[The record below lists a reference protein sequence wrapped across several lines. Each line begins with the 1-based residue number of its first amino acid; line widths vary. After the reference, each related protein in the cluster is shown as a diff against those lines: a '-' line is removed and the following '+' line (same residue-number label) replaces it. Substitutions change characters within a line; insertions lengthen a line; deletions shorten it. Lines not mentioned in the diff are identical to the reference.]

1 MADDKIVVEKTVLE
15 GILKDIKELKKSD
28 ESKDAIIKQLREDN
42 EKLISVADKK
52 RVADYDA
59 NHAPNVLSRE
69 ARVAMMGDLFIV
81 GYKMVKNVVT
91 ANLHNNR
98 VEAEQTIK
106 LFLKK
111 DNEQTT
117 PEEMLMT
124 YKEFSAQKTSLK
136 GQIVSIN
143 STTDKT
149 DYVIEF
155 EDGRKITIDVNYVN
169 L

>member
-59 NHAPNVLSRE
+59 NHAPNVLIRE
-69 ARVAMMGDLFIV
+69 ARVGMMGDLFIV